1 MHIRYHIVM
10 RVTVDTN
17 IIFQALYSSTGASH
31 QILKMI
37 RTGDLSLAISIPV
50 YKEYQDVLK
59 RKRSLDFIGKTEDE
73 IDTVLEFIALV
84 SEPFVMNYL
93 WRPNLIDEKDN
104 IFAELAFNSGSEY
117 LITKNIRDFTIGN
130 ELKLESFE
138 VITPGDFLSGW
149 RRNNEKE

>member
-1 MHIRYHIVM
+1 M

-37 RTGDLSLAISIPV
+37 RTGELSLAISIPV
-50 YKEYQDVLK
+50 FKEYQDVLK
-59 RKRSLDFIGKTEDE
+59 RKRSLDFIGKTEEE

-84 SEPFVMNYL
+84 AEPFVMNYL
-93 WRPNLIDEKDN
+93 WRPNLKDEKDN
-104 IFAELAFNSGSEY
+104 IFAELAFNSGSEF

-138 VITPGDFLSGW
+138 VITPGDLLSRW
-149 RRNNEKE
+149 RRDNEKE

>member
-1 MHIRYHIVM
+1 M

-17 IIFQALYSSTGASH
+17 IMFQALYSSTGASH

-37 RTGDLSLAISIPV
+37 RTGELSLAISIPV
-50 YKEYQDVLK
+50 FKEYQDVLK
-59 RKRSLDFIGKTEDE
+59 RKRSLDFIDKTEED
-73 IDTVLEFIALV
+73 IDTVLEFIALIAK
-84 SEPFVMNYL
+84 PFVMNYL
-93 WRPNLIDEKDN
+93 WRPNLTDEKDN

-117 LITKNIRDFTIGN
+117 LITNNIRDFTIGN

-138 VITPGDFLSGW
+138 VITPGDFLFRW

>member
-1 MHIRYHIVM
+1 M

-59 RKRSLDFIGKTEDE
+59 RKRTIDFIRKTEDE

-93 WRPNLIDEKDN
+93 WRPNLKDEKDN
-104 IFAELAFNSGSEY
+104 IFAELAFNSGSKY
-117 LITKNIRDFTIGN
+117 LITKNIKDFTIGN
-130 ELKLESFE
+130 ELILDSFE
-138 VITPGDFLSGW
+138 IITPSNFLYKW
-149 RRNNEKE
+149 RSNHGKK

>member
-1 MHIRYHIVM
+1 M

-37 RTGDLSLAISIPV
+37 RTGELSLAISIPV
-50 YKEYQDVLK
+50 FKEYQDVLK
-59 RKRSLDFIGKTEDE
+59 RKRSLDFIRKTEED
-73 IDTVLEFIALV
+73 IDIVLEFIALV
-84 SEPFVMNYL
+84 AEPFVMNYL
-93 WRPNLIDEKDN
+93 WRPNLTDEKDN

-117 LITKNIRDFTIGN
+117 LITKNIRDFSIGN

-138 VITPGDFLSGW
+138 VITPGDFLSMW

>member
-1 MHIRYHIVM
+1 MYLM
-10 RVTVDTN
+10 KVTIDTN

-37 RTGDLSLAISIPV
+37 RTGELSLAISIPV

-59 RKRSLDFIGKTEDE
+59 RERSLDFIQKTEDE

-84 SEPFVMNYL
+84 AEPFVMNYL
-93 WRPNLIDEKDN
+93 WRPNLTDEKDN

-117 LITKNIRDFTIGN
+117 LITKNIKDFTIGN

-138 VITPGDFLSGW
+138 VITPGEFLSRW

>member
-1 MHIRYHIVM
+1 M

-17 IIFQALYSSTGASH
+17 IIFQALYSSTGTSH

-37 RTGDLSLAISIPV
+37 RTGELSLAISIPV
-50 YKEYQDVLK
+50 FKEYQDVLK
-59 RKRSLDFIGKTEDE
+59 RKRSLDFIRKTEKD
-73 IDTVLEFIALV
+73 IDIVLEFIALV
-84 SEPFVMNYL
+84 AEPFVMNYL
-93 WRPNLIDEKDN
+93 WRPNLTDEKDN

-117 LITKNIRDFTIGN
+117 LITNNIRDFTIGN

-138 VITPGDFLSGW
+138 VITPGDFLFRW

>member
-1 MHIRYHIVM
+1 M

-17 IIFQALYSSTGASH
+17 ILFQALYSSTGASH
-31 QILKMI
+31 QILKLI

-59 RKRSLDFIGKTEDE
+59 RKRSMDFIGKTEDE

-93 WRPNLIDEKDN
+93 WRPNLKDEKDN
-104 IFAELAFNSGSEY
+104 IFAELAFNSGSRY

-130 ELKLESFE
+130 ELILDSFE
-138 VITPGDFLSGW
+138 IITPSDFLYKW
-149 RRNNEKE
+149 RSNYEKE